1 MTDELPD
8 EAREAFEAHDAFELA
23 DDGYRLT
30 TTDFYAT
37 LTASEREDY
46 ATDFTVTVEVPTLDS
61 AVTDG
66 DVGDAVQRG
75 WLDTMK
81 RRLEDAPKATRASV
95 DLDEFD
101 VRSEDGTVVVTYEF
115 SFGDADRAAA
125 VGKTFIEYVE
135 GTYVES
141 VVPGYEYGGTVAD
154 LLGAAAT
161 GSDGE
166 RGGTPL

>member
-1 MTDELPD
+1 MTDELPAD
-8 EAREAFEAHDAFELA
+8 AREAFEGHDAFAA
-23 DDGYRLT
+23 DEEDYRLT
-30 TTDFYAT
+30 TTDFDAT
-37 LTASEREDY
+37 VTASERDDY
-46 ATDFTVTVEVPTLDS
+46 ATDFRVTVEVPTLDS

-66 DVGDAVQRG
+66 EVGDAVQRG
-75 WLDTMK
+75 WLDTME
-81 RRLEDAPKATRASV
+81 RRLEDAPMATRASV

-101 VRSEDGTVVVTYEF
+101 VTEEGGAVVVTYEF
-115 SFGDADRAAA
+115 SFGDADRAAGI
-125 VGKTFIEYVE
+125 GKTFIEYVE

-141 VVPGYEYGGTVAD
+141 VVPGYEYGEPVSD

>member
-1 MTDELPD
+1 MTDELPA
-8 EAREAFEAHDAFELA
+8 EAREAFEAHDAFTAGE
-23 DDGYRLT
+23 DGYKLT
-30 TTDFYAT
+30 TTDFDAT
-37 LTASEREDY
+37 VTASERADY
-46 ATDFTVTVEVPTLDS
+46 ATDFEVTVEVPTLDS

-66 DVGDAVQRG
+66 EVGDAVQRG
-75 WLDTMK
+75 WLDAME
-81 RRLEDAPKATRASV
+81 RRLEDAPMATRASV
-95 DLDEFD
+95 DLDEFG
-101 VRSEDGTVVVTYEF
+101 VTAEGGTVVVTYEF

-141 VVPGYEYGGTVAD
+141 VVPGYEYDGVVAD